1 MFEYLKGTL
10 TQLTPAYA
18 VIDIQGAGYLV
29 HISLQTYSALVGLK
43 EVKLLVHPVVRE
55 DAHLLY
61 GFFSS
66 SERDLFR
73 QLISVSGV
81 GANTARMMLSS
92 LQTAELVHAIA
103 SGNAGILKNVKGIGL
118 KTAERIIVD
127 LKDKVTHISGE
138 VEIFTRS
145 DNTKMEEALSA
156 LIALGFARL
165 PAEKVLA
172 KIGAGGSDLKV
183 EDLIKQAL
191 KQL

>member
-29 HISLQTYSALVGLK
+29 HISLQTYTALVNQK

-61 GFFSS
+61 GFFQS

-92 LQTAELVHAIA
+92 LQTNELVQAIA

-127 LKDKVTHISGE
+127 LKDKVNLSGDDT
-138 VEIFTRS
+138 EIFSRS
-145 DNTKMEEALSA
+145 NNTKLEEALSA
-156 LIALGFARL
+156 LIALGFAKA
-165 PAEKVLA
+165 PAEKVLT
-172 KIGAGGSDLKV
+172 KISAAGSDLKV